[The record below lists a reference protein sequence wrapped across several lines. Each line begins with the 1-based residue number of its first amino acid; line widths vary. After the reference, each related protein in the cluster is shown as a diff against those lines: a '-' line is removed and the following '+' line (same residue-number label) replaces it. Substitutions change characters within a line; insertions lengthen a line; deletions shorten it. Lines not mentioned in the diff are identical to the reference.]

1 MKNVDHTRVLTGLS
15 LGAVLVWAT
24 PAFGQDTVR
33 LDPTVS
39 VGIACTSTVE
49 QLAQAYRTGQ
59 EGVARAYARAIVGC
73 VSPVLTYDT
82 ARSYTLLTW
91 VARDGLGKPTI
102 YRMLLEPPGAPRSP
116 LHALRLPGLQRIATP
131 VSPPPSVEPA
141 PKSPTTMARPAPST
155 DSTRP
160 EWTVPDVCRATPAAG
175 LVTPTTAETNAAG
188 LDVST
193 LGLVQVFLSSA
204 PGTSLASILTST
216 RVDDPL
222 QGQIPAVAQA
232 ILPGALGAIDKFAPM
247 SPRMPV
253 APPPELAISKE
264 VKPPSFWASAGTIVL
279 PHKRATVTIKD
290 RAAVPAGCVPT
301 MTSLYELEEQ
311 LRLTDARESEPARRH
326 LARFSAAV
334 GAVFSTTCEVGKT
347 CAPSLEIP
355 LNANLRTALA
365 DARTTPDRDAVLAVD
380 EALRKWLAG
389 VAPTDVTGEFT
400 LKNMP
405 YQRYSF
411 GLFAGAIVTDFGGS
425 TRIKIDDN
433 TVVRDPLSRSMTMV
447 TLNIAFSAYD
457 ADAPKIAP
465 QERTRY
471 FIGAILTPEFG
482 IGTGISV
489 GLMRGLAVNV
499 GVGGVLVSVPGKD
512 LDVGSVVPANSP
524 DDPDGLGLKGVL
536 FAGLSY
542 NFK

>member
-1 MKNVDHTRVLTGLS
+1 MKNVDDTRVLTGLS
-15 LGAVLVWAT
+15 LGAVLAWAS
-24 PAFGQDTVR
+24 PVLGQDTVR

-59 EGVARAYARAIVGC
+59 EDQTRAYARAIVGC
-73 VSPVLTYDT
+73 VSEVLKYDT
-82 ARSYTLLTW
+82 AGSYTLLTW
-91 VARDGLGKPTI
+91 VTRDGLGKPTV

-116 LHALRLPGLQRIATP
+116 LHALRLPGLQAIASP
-131 VSPPPSVEPA
+131 VSPPSAVEPT
-141 PKSPTTMARPAPST
+141 PRPPTTAKAST
-155 DSTRP
+155 SADTTKP
-160 EWTVPDVCRATPAAG
+160 EWTVPDVCRATPVPG
-175 LVTPTTAETNAAG
+175 LSAPTTPETTTAG

-193 LGLVQVFLSSA
+193 LGLVQVFLA
-204 PGTSLASILTST
+204 ATPGTSLASVLTST

-222 QGQIPAVAQA
+222 QGQIPAVTAA
-232 ILPGALGAIDKFAPM
+232 ILPGLVGAIDKFAPT

-253 APPPELAISKE
+253 APPPELAAAKE
-264 VKPPSFWASAGTIVL
+264 IRTPSFWASAGTIVL
-279 PHKRATVTIKD
+279 PHKRATVAIRD
-290 RAAVPAGCVPT
+290 RAAVPASCVPT
-301 MTSLYELEEQ
+301 MTSLYEFEEQ
-311 LRLTDARESEPARRH
+311 LRLTDARESEPALRH

-334 GAVFSTTCEVGKT
+334 GAAFSTTCEVGKT

-365 DARTTPDRDAVLAVD
+365 DARTTPDREAVLAVD

-389 VAPTDVTGEFT
+389 VTPTEVTGEFT

-433 TVVRDPLSRSMTMV
+433 IVVEDPLSRSMTMV
-447 TLNIAFSAYD
+447 TLNIAFSPYD
-457 ADAPKIAP
+457 ADSPKLTP
-465 QERTRY
+465 QERGRY

-482 IGTGISV
+482 VGTGFSV
-489 GLMRGLAVNV
+489 ALMRGVAVNV

-512 LDVGSVVPANSP
+512 LDVGSAVPANSP
-524 DDPDGLGLKGVL
+524 DDPDGLGLKGVV